1 MKNRLILLIA
11 LVVIVVLAV
20 VIVVASTA
28 LTPSALTPA
37 YAVAVDFTNAAIKGD
52 EPTAAPL
59 VDFNLTSFAAD
70 NCPDGRVSA
79 CIQGYAPEAWGG
91 LISAV
96 FRRSIPDG
104 ADAWDIQLVATYE
117 QDKGF
122 SGVCIYNRV
131 ERFPALASANDRYEG
146 WRVTRWSGFVPCDDA
161 RSGIQQ
167 LRTADA
173 PNRAP

>member
-1 MKNRLILLIA
+1 MKSRLPLIIA
-11 LVVIVVLAV
+11 LVVIIVLTAI
-20 VIVVASTA
+20 IVVASLA

-37 YAVAVDFTNAAIKGD
+37 YAVAVDFTNAAVKG
-52 EPTAAPL
+52 EEAVAAPL
-59 VDFNLTSFAAD
+59 VDFNLTGFAAE
-70 NCPDGRVSA
+70 NCADGRVSA
-79 CIQGYAPEAWGG
+79 CIQSYAPEAWGG

-104 ADAWDIQLVATYE
+104 PDAWDIQLVATYE
-117 QDKGF
+117 HDKGF

-131 ERFPALASANDRYEG
+131 ERFAALASANDGYDG
-146 WRVTRWSGFVPCDDA
+146 WRVTRWSGFIPCDDA